1 MPFGRFQFILFW
13 VFQVLVLAWQWPMW
27 PPLALAFFAVVAL
40 GVWKTL
46 PEQPAWPGLLAAT
59 AVVSGAL
66 AFLPF
71 SREHALFGLFLVAG
85 WIFLWRRQNVTDYL
99 LVFILGISQTFLLLL
114 VRPDAL
120 SRGLWLSP
128 LFFPV
133 FVAAVFFLVLRH
145 DMETHYIVKHR
156 LGRQSRRVEVGR
168 LLQSRRV
175 LDAPM
180 LGLILGTGL
189 GVTALALVAGW
200 AAAPAL
206 GGVRLRPAAA
216 SDFPPTLD
224 VARLG
229 RPVVTGRA
237 QLTVRGETRV
247 LKQAVYWRGQVHDR
261 LDDGVWRRAMVSGV
275 ASGGSASGSP
285 DCVWL
290 QVTLEN
296 AALSDGYAPLFP
308 RAVRPESAARLSND
322 HRVRLSGDL
331 RTYEVCVGP
340 APAGVAA
347 SPGVVPPPLAT
358 VPLSGT
364 LAGWA
369 DRVVSPGAGF
379 EANVAAVLRFL
390 EGYDYDEAYPRPP
403 PGRDPL
409 VHFLAFEKAGPCG
422 LFASVTVA
430 FLTRAGIPARLITG
444 FSHGRTTGDARRF
457 SDADA
462 HSWVEAWHPS
472 RGWVTLDPTRSARL
486 ALRARRPRDPARLAL
501 GWIAVGSL
509 PSFALLFWAGLLLAR
524 RRAARLVPVRPAPA
538 PARKISQ
545 TTLEAQLLFQ
555 ELVSGPQFKASPRQ
569 AGEAAMAYARRLS
582 EAGHPRARDVGE
594 AAELA
599 GRILFSRVSIE
610 EKIEFLDRLRRG
622 CRGQN

>member
-1 MPFGRFQFILFW
+1 MPFGRFQFLLFW
-13 VFQVLVLAWQWPMW
+13 VFQLLILLWQWPMW

-46 PEQPAWPGLLAAT
+46 PEQPVWPGLVAV
-59 AVVSGAL
+59 AVVAGGAL
-66 AFLPF
+66 VSLPHT
-71 SREHALFGLFLVAG
+71 REHALFGLFLVTG

-120 SRGLWLSP
+120 SRGLMLSP

-133 FVAAVFFLVLRH
+133 FVATVFFLVLRH

-189 GVTALALVAGW
+189 GITALSLVAGW
-200 AAAPAL
+200 AVAPAL
-206 GGVRLRPAAA
+206 GWVRLRPAVP
-216 SDFPPTLD
+216 SDFPPVLD

-237 QLTVRGETRV
+237 QLTVRGEPGAVER
-247 LKQAVYWRGQVHDR
+247 AVYWRGQVHDR
-261 LDDGVWRRAMVSGV
+261 LDGGVWRRAPVKGGV
-275 ASGGSASGSP
+275 PGGEASDSP
-285 DCVWL
+285 DCAWL
-290 QVTLEN
+290 EVTLEN
-296 AALSDGYAPLFP
+296 AALADGYAPLFP
-308 RAVRPESAARLSND
+308 RATRPGTAARLTTD
-322 HRVRLSGDL
+322 HRVRLTGGQ
-331 RTYEVCVGP
+331 RTYGVCVARSP
-340 APAGVAA
+340 AQDPE
-347 SPGVVPPPLAT
+347 PPPLAA
-358 VPLSGT
+358 VPLTET
-364 LAGWA
+364 LAAWA
-369 DRVVSPGAGF
+369 DRVVSSGAGF

-390 EGYDYDEAYPRPP
+390 EGYRYDDAYPRPP

-409 VHFLAFEKAGPCG
+409 VHFLAHEKAGPCG
-422 LFASVTVA
+422 LFASVTVV

-444 FSHGRTTGDARRF
+444 FSHGTRTRDGRRF
-457 SDADA
+457 SDGDA
-462 HSWVEAWHPS
+462 HSWVEAWHPT

-486 ALRARRPRDPARLAL
+486 ALRARRSRDPARLAL
-501 GWIAVGSL
+501 GWIALGSV
-509 PSFALLFWAGLLLAR
+509 PSFALLFWAGLFLAR
-524 RRAARLVPVRPAPA
+524 RRAARSVPVRSAPA

-555 ELVSGPQFKASPRQ
+555 ELVSGPEFRASPRQ
-569 AGEAAMAYARRLS
+569 PGEAALAYARRL
-582 EAGHPRARDVGE
+582 EGAGHSRAGEVRE

-599 GRILFSRVSIE
+599 GRILFSRVSVE
-610 EKIEFLDRLRRG
+610 EKITLLDRLRLR
-622 CRGQN
+622 CRGQA